1 MILEAAYMDDGSD
14 ERSSCPNIPF
24 ARRPHRVR
32 SKVFDLSYAMSW
44 FCRFQVY
51 IASTVLSTALF
62 SSLGELIDASLPA
75 KYRLLC
81 YTTRHRPILPLI
93 PH

>member
-44 FCRFQVY
+44 SVDFKF
-51 IASTVLSTALF
+51 I
-62 SSLGELIDASLPA
+62 SLPLS
-75 KYRLLC
+75 YP
-81 YTTRHRPILPLI
+81 RHCFQAWGIN
-93 PH
+93 